1 MNPVSYAPNFTH
13 LILRVSLVCLCTSVP
28 DFSVFGSER
37 VEAYWGSF
45 GERSGGVEGAF
56 LKTASSGIFIG
67 FDEESEL
74 GAFSPQVDWNS

>member
-1 MNPVSYAPNFTH
+1 MNPLRSAPNFTH
-13 LILRVSLVCLCTSVP
+13 LILQVPLVCLCTSMP

-45 GERSGGVEGAF
+45 GERSGQIEGVF
-56 LKTASSGIFIG
+56 LKTANSGIFIG

-74 GAFSPQVDWNS
+74 GAFSSQVD